1 MTKESLSAQLL
12 NWYQQNGRS
21 LPWRHK
27 GGAHPDPYAVL
38 VSEFMLQQTGVKTVI
53 PYFQK
58 FMERFPQIEDLA
70 NATQEEVYLYWQ
82 GLGYYS
88 RARALH
94 ATAQK
99 IVHELLGSFPQNRK
113 DVLKLKGI
121 GPYTASSFLAL
132 AFNKAETVIDGNV
145 IRVICRMYHLTQPIT
160 EIMDEIYQ
168 KASQLTD
175 QKSPAD
181 YASAIMD
188 LGAMICTPKN
198 PQCLLC
204 PWQKSCLSTGKTDLE
219 KIPQKAKLAK
229 KEKQGSVY
237 IIRNGKGE
245 IFIRKRT
252 EKGLLAGLYE
262 FPWCEEGQICME
274 ALPQDSGKKVTHV
287 FSHFKLILSIYFVN
301 TEKQLTNGFF
311 IPEAKLANYP
321 FSTLMKKVY
330 NKIKAP

>member
-1 MTKESLSAQLL
+1 
-12 NWYQQNGRS
+12 
-21 LPWRHK
+21 
-27 GGAHPDPYAVL
+27 
-38 VSEFMLQQTGVKTVI
+38 
-53 PYFQK
+53 
-58 FMERFPQIEDLA
+58 
-70 NATQEEVYLYWQ
+70 
-82 GLGYYS
+82 
-88 RARALH
+88 
-94 ATAQK
+94 
-99 IVHELLGSFPQNRK
+99 
-113 DVLKLKGI
+113 
-121 GPYTASSFLAL
+121 
-132 AFNKAETVIDGNV
+132 
-145 IRVICRMYHLTQPIT
+145 
-160 EIMDEIYQ
+160 
-168 KASQLTD
+168 
-175 QKSPAD
+175 
-181 YASAIMD
+181 MD

-204 PWQKSCLSTGKTDLE
+204 PWQKSCQSTGKTDLE